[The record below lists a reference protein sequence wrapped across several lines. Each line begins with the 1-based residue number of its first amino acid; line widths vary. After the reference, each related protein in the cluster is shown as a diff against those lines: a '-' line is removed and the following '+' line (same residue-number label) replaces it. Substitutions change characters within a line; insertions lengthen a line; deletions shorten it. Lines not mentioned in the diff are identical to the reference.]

1 MQKTNPDTQLPAG
14 DTRQWQ
20 IKWGTKVVLQAGTA
34 IQARAFGQL
43 EVGAGDP
50 QLLANSTNTPDGQ
63 ELTETARNRVKEM
76 AVQALQAAL
85 EKCTALP
92 FPEREGACP
101 HEYVAQVTD
110 AVSADLQGQLAAMGL
125 ALRSFVIMGCSYEP
139 LNEASSP
146 IDGGEDSPGTWA
158 RRIQL
163 GEPVESIPE
172 SVRTRWLQLGK
183 LTLGGK
189 LEDKGDA
196 DA

>member
-1 MQKTNPDTQLPAG
+1 MQQTNPDTQLPAG
-14 DTRQWQ
+14 DARQWQ
-20 IKWGTKVVLQAGTA
+20 IKWGTKVLLQAGDA
-34 IQARAFGQL
+34 IRVRAFGQL

-50 QLLANSTNTPDGQ
+50 QRLVDFVSAPDGQ
-63 ELTETARNRVKEM
+63 ELTEMARNRVKEM
-76 AVQALQAAL
+76 AVQAVQAAL
-85 EKCTALP
+85 EKCTTLP

-101 HEYVAQVTD
+101 HDYVAQVTD
-110 AVSADLQGQLAAMGL
+110 AISADLQGQLAAMGL
-125 ALRSFVIMGCSYEP
+125 ALCTFVIMGCSYEP
-139 LNEASSP
+139 LNEASSR

-189 LEDKGDA
+189 LEGKGDA